1 VVGVSYR
8 QAILFRWSQRDR
20 LAVLVIAVTVAFLVG
35 TALLIVAGGAQT
47 TALASEF
54 DATGTATFVEDP
66 SKVSVDDDALVVP
79 LASVE
84 GPSGEQT
91 LAVGVPAGTERSFGD
106 SDRTLSREDGTTLGT
121 VDEST
126 DHRLVGSAGATT
138 VTVSPRSSSV
148 VPPEWYVTS
157 PETVEKLGTEGA
169 LVIGDEAVAGGQA
182 VPLRSALPFFVA
194 GTGDALRLLGILI
207 VASGLLVGVTVYSVT
222 RISVLDRR
230 ETIQVIRS
238 TGGTAR
244 DIIGVFAVRAGLLSL
259 VGTAVGY
266 AIGVITVSTAV
277 NIAVFAGVPT
287 SLNPR
292 VTMDVAQVLVPIVVA
307 VPVLGVLAGLV
318 AAWPAATVP
327 PGRIG
332 RSDGSVLDVLAPD
345 VLDASVVVPTTAV
358 LAAFAVFALLFVSAA
373 GVLVPMLGGG
383 EAVVTQSGAANPVG
397 SQLPAGYTEAFHG
410 QGIAASGEI
419 LLFGVVDGR
428 AIPARGA
435 EYRDF
440 AAVSNATIRDGRPP
454 DAADEAVVGV
464 GAARTLGV
472 EPGDELPLGGSTQVG
487 VTRVTVVGTFD
498 APAPYNDH
506 VIVPLE
512 TARHLTTVSEGRV
525 NLIRGERLPETNDT
539 SGSDVP
545 NGSGIVVTDVSM
557 RRQPVADRPL
567 EVRVALQNEAPEDA
581 SRSIR
586 VQFDEQTRTIDVSL
600 SAGAETTRA
609 VTFDG
614 VESGTYRLNAGARTE
629 SVTVVEPDAI
639 RFRGV
644 PTAAPPGSQPL
655 VRVVD
660 IDGEPVAN
668 ASVTTGNRTRTTG
681 SDGRV
686 RVRLDE
692 SGEYEVRARRGNATT
707 TASISVQEGIERRAR
722 VDLSVTPRT
731 VDLLVRPTAR
741 VRLANPWNETVRH
754 DVQLRG
760 PQETTTHSVA
770 VAAGEETTVSRRLS
784 RNPAGEYA
792 VGVSVNGTQ
801 VDEQS
806 YRVVGDERIAAA
818 LATRGEATESTFARA
833 IDVAFGNI
841 RVLGATLVALAGL
854 MAVGAATATF
864 SGAVYA
870 RRESLGIRRAAG
882 ASPLTI
888 LRLVVRDALRLGSV
902 AAIAGTSLALVGLWL
917 LDRLGLL
924 AMFGVRLWPGL
935 TVSAVLGVTGTAL
948 LVALIG
954 AVGATIAVIRLSPAA
969 LLADDERR
977 DTEEAG
983 FDA

>member
-66 SKVSVDDDALVVP
+66 SEVSVDGEALVLP

-84 GPSGEQT
+84 SPDGDRT
-91 LAVGVPAGTERSFGD
+91 VVVGVPAGTERSFGD
-106 SDRTLSREDGTTLGT
+106 SDRTLSRDDGTTLGT
-121 VDEST
+121 VDESAQ
-126 DHRLVGSAGATT
+126 HRLVGSAGMTT
-138 VTVSPRSSSV
+138 VTASPRSSSV

-157 PETVEKLGTEGA
+157 PETVEELGTEAA

-230 ETIQVIRS
+230 ETIRVIRS

-244 DIIGVFAVRAGLLSL
+244 AILGVFAIRAGLLSL
-259 VGTAVGY
+259 VGAAVGY

-287 SLNPR
+287 SLSPR
-292 VTMDVAQVLVPIVVA
+292 VTMEVAQVLVPIVVA
-307 VPVLGVLAGLV
+307 VPVLGVVAGVV
-318 AAWPAATVP
+318 AARPAATVP

-345 VLDASVVVPTTAV
+345 VLDARVIVPTTTV

-383 EAVVTQSGAANPVG
+383 EAVVTQPGTANPVN
-397 SQLPAGYTEAFHG
+397 SQLPAGYTEAFRG
-410 QGIAASGEI
+410 QDIAASGEI

-435 EYRDF
+435 EYGDF
-440 AAVSNATIRDGRPP
+440 AAVSNATIREGRAPE
-454 DAADEAVVGV
+454 ATDEAVVGV
-464 GAARTLGV
+464 GAAQTLGI
-472 EPGDELPLGGSTQVG
+472 EPGDELPLGGSTRVS

-498 APAPYNDH
+498 APAPYSDH
-506 VIVPLE
+506 VIVSLE
-512 TARHLTTVSEGRV
+512 TARHLTGVGEDRV
-525 NLIRGERLPETNDT
+525 NLIRGERLPDA
-539 SGSDVP
+539 SGE
-545 NGSGIVVTDVSM
+545 GRIAVTDVGVQQ
-557 RRQPVADRPL
+557 QPLA
-567 EVRVALQNEAPEDA
+567 NEPVEATVSLANEGIEDA
-581 SRSIR
+581 SRSVEVR
-586 VQFDEQTRTIDVSL
+586 FGEQTRTVNASL
-600 SAGAETTRA
+600 SAAEETTRTL
-609 VTFDG
+609 TFDG
-614 VESGTYRLNAGARTE
+614 VASGTYQLRAGAVNE
-629 SVTVVEPDAI
+629 SVEVVEPDAI
-639 RFRGV
+639 RFQGI
-644 PTAAPPGSQPL
+644 PETAPPGSQPL

-660 IDGEPVAN
+660 ARGRPVAN
-668 ASVTTGNRTRTTG
+668 ASVTVDNRTRTTG
-681 SDGRV
+681 QDGRV
-686 RVRLDE
+686 RIRLNE
-692 SGEYEVRARRGNATT
+692 TGEYELRAQRDDRTA
-707 TASISVQEGIERRAR
+707 TASIAVREGVVRRAL

-731 VDLLVRPTAR
+731 ADLLVRPTAR
-741 VRLANPWNETVRH
+741 VRLSNPWNETVQH
-754 DVQLRG
+754 DVRLVG
-760 PQETTTHSVA
+760 PQETTSQTVSL
-770 VAAGEETTVSRRLS
+770 AAGEQTNITRRLS
-784 RNPAGEYA
+784 RNPTGEYT
-792 VGVSVNGTQ
+792 VGVSLDGTQ
-801 VDEQS
+801 VDEQA

-818 LATRGEATESTFARA
+818 LATRGEQVESPFARA
-833 IDVAFGNI
+833 VDVAFGNI
-841 RVLGATLVALAGL
+841 RILGATLVSLAGL

-882 ASPLTI
+882 ASPFTI
-888 LRLVVRDALRLGSV
+888 LRLVVGDALRLGAG
-902 AAIAGTSLALVGLWL
+902 AAIAGTVLALVGLWL
-917 LDRLGLL
+917 LDTLGLL
-924 AMFGVRLWPGL
+924 TVFGVRLWPGL
-935 TVSAVLGVTGTAL
+935 TGLAVLGVVGTAL
-948 LVALIG
+948 LVALVG
-954 AVGATIAVIRLSPAA
+954 AVGATIAVVRVSPAA
-969 LLADDERR
+969 LLADDGGR
-977 DTEEAG
+977 DSKEGG